1 MSQDYQVV
9 SLVVHAK
16 AEKQGQIEQEIAQI
30 AGAEVVTA
38 TDDHKLI
45 VTIEGESRQ
54 AVLNGIEA
62 VNQTEGVISSALAYH
77 QVDPLET
84 QEPS

>member
-16 AEKQGQIEQEIAQI
+16 AEKQTQIEQEIAQI